1 VLHLAPFCISGAGK
15 ARHCKFGTLIDHS
28 EWLATDDML
37 PPNGAWP
44 GSRGPFR
51 FWQNTGDIS
60 KTVQDSDMV
69 TTADY

>member
-1 VLHLAPFCISGAGK
+1 LGPVCISGADE
-15 ARHCKFGTLIDHS
+15 ARHFKFDAFIDHS
-28 EWLATDDML
+28 ELLSTDDML
-37 PPNGAWP
+37 PPNGVWP

-69 TTADY
+69 KTGDY